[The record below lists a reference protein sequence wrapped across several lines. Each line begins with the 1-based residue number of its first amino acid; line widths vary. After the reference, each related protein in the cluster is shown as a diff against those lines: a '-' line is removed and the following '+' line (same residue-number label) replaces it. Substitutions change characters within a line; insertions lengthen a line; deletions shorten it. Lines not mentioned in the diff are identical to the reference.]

1 MFCWKRRQPDE
12 QRKNYWTCTGKR
24 TSRKRLKKMKKLQHE
39 AFKVFGSKRV
49 LPLEQ
54 IEKLHE
60 NLEY

>member
-1 MFCWKRRQPDE
+1 
-12 QRKNYWTCTGKR
+12 
-24 TSRKRLKKMKKLQHE
+24 MKKLQHE

-54 IEKLHE
+54 IEKLYE